1 MTALQTDIH
10 HGDCLEVLKRFPDEH
25 FDLVFTS
32 PPYADRRKNTYG
44 GTKPE
49 HYVKWFLPRAAEF
62 QRVLKRSGSFQFWP
76 SSPEASKSF
85 QFWPSSPEASKSLI
99 ISKKGFS
106 MHITRFRI
114 ENFRSII
121 SLACVP
127 FVCFSSI

>member
-76 SSPEASKSF
+76 SSPEASKS
-85 QFWPSSPEASKSLI
+85 LI